1 MSTGYPFRMIWHI
14 VFVIVSFPLLLG
26 GAVLFTNSV
35 EWLGKRLGL
44 GNGPIGSVLAAVA
57 TALPESVIPVVAIL
71 AGQTSSQIA
80 IGAIIG
86 APFLL
91 GTLGMAVVGLSA
103 AAFRKRRDRGAELSL
118 DQQATRRD
126 LLVFLPLMSL
136 AVVLGLVGTGVVH
149 VIAAVVLVLV
159 YVAYAWRTVVRGRGA
174 EDEDLR
180 PLYFDRRREQPRT
193 PLVWLQVLA
202 GVALV
207 VGGAQLFVTAV
218 ETLAEE
224 AGVPALALA
233 LVLAPLASELPEKLN
248 SVLWVRRGK
257 DTLALGNITGAM
269 VFQASIPV
277 AVGLAFVEWR
287 LAAPA
292 VVASCCALVGAAVS
306 VVVAT
311 RGRARFSAA
320 FIAGWL
326 ALYLGAVG
334 YVLVGTA

>member
-1 MSTGYPFRMIWHI
+1 MVLSILL
-14 VFVIVSFPLLLG
+14 VVASFPLLLG

-35 EWLGKRLGL
+35 EWLGARLGL
-44 GNGPIGSVLAAVA
+44 GHGPIGSVLAAVA
-57 TALPESVIPVVAIL
+57 TALPESVIPMVAIL
-71 AGQTSSQIA
+71 AGEASGQIA

-103 AAFRKRRDRGAELSL
+103 LAFRKRRERDTALDL
-118 DQQATRRD
+118 DQRATRRD
-126 LLVFLPLMSL
+126 LLVFLPLMSA
-136 AVVLGLVGTGVVH
+136 AVVLGLVGTTPVRVT
-149 VIAAVVLVLV
+149 AAVLLVLG
-159 YVAYAWRTVVRGRGA
+159 YGAYAWRTVARGRGA
-174 EDEDLR
+174 EQDDDLR

-193 PLVWLQVLA
+193 ALVWLQTFA

-207 VGGAQLFVTAV
+207 VGGAELFVTEI
-218 ETLAEE
+218 ETVATEI
-224 AGVPALALA
+224 GVPALALA

-277 AVGLAFVEWR
+277 AVGLAFVDWR

-292 VVASCCALVGAAVS
+292 VVASCCALVGAALCLLV
-306 VVVAT
+306 T
-311 RGRARFSAA
+311 RRSTPRFSTAPLA
-320 FIAGWL
+320 VWL
-326 ALYLGAVG
+326 VLYLGAVV
-334 YVLVGTA
+334 YVIVGTT